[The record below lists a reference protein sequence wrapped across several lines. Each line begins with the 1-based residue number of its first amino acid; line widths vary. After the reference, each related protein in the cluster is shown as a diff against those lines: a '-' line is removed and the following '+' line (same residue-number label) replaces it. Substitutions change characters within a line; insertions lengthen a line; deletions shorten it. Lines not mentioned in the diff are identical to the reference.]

1 MFTFYRIFISV
12 AENITDIINDSLKS
26 HSQKIEE
33 FMLSAEKFREAIF
46 VKGENV
52 DLKILWDDIVTH
64 IDDLVALSERH
75 VNTDLKLG
83 PVVDGIYQNFSADI
97 DALSEKEMVWFLL
110 GFKNGIIKDL
120 ESSGTVKL
128 FLHNQYHFDCY
139 RHTFKI
145 DEVLKRYFQNS
156 FLSEFMYIAEKH
168 ICRAVLLEAE
178 HFSKLHEK
186 FEEFQD
192 DMMFFDEFPQ
202 TVSKKRVEVP
212 PVLERVDR
220 YIAGF
225 ATFFSEI
232 EKVKKEIHGALME
245 AVDKALHSAVGKAYM
260 LNSPVVRSLF
270 YSVRKVESNKEKI
283 REKFLSDDRM
293 FSDHFSIEISDWK
306 KDLEISKYQIFTGD
320 LTVDT
325 VNLSDNKL
333 EERYRPAFLQIN
345 KMLESTINVI
355 SSFQPGDFQK
365 IKMAILKESRAIQK
379 ALREEHVPG
388 IIDVAQKASI
398 LSVIKNFV
406 QRIDDAIE
414 KIDVSHTIFSSKKVS
429 NNVTVSKSINVPLRE
444 LIRYK
449 TDSALVVQLADFI
462 DDIRKNNEKV
472 IRKTGE
478 IEKIVEYNMDAAL
491 SVMRNRD
498 EEDEEAA
505 IKAVTI
511 AKEGLERALNLS
523 NELLGIIMLTVEK
536 IRTVMPEIVSE
547 YLNQI
552 EELTFAEKVIKLN
565 IYLVRKRTVK
575 NLKEHLIA
583 IKAFSEKTLPELINL
598 VAEYFNKTKKNY
610 SKFKK
615 ITGLSQSKDD
625 FGFFYMS
632 RLNEMENRFR
642 SMPYVY
648 QRLFSYD
655 SLPDRNFYIERK
667 NVAEKLLE
675 DFTYWKSGG
684 FVSTVLVSEKGNG
697 KTTFFDI
704 ARAELLKE
712 HRIYKA
718 ELLKTVRTSSELLE
732 VLKDSFEMTD
742 ASSIDEL
749 EQRIMS
755 NDSRKIFFLEN
766 LQNMYLRTMDGFEAV
781 ERFLLFMERTQE
793 KVFWIVSCNLYAWN
807 YIDLAV
813 SASRYFQKTIVI
825 SSLSSIEIEELIMK
839 RHNSSG
845 YDIIFEIPEEI
856 RMTKKFSKI
865 KNVDDRQN
873 YLKKLYFEKLAKLS
887 GGNIKSSI
895 LMWLS
900 SIRDVAQDRMT
911 VSADLLTDYPFII
924 DLPKEE
930 KFALTTLIIHDALD
944 PDDYSYVS
952 RENKSGSSMMLL
964 RLFNKGLLVRKD
976 ENFQIHPFIYRD
988 VVRVLK
994 SLNMLH

>member
-1 MFTFYRIFISV
+1 MFTFYKIFTSV

-33 FMLSAEKFREAIF
+33 FMLSAEKFREAVF
-46 VKGENV
+46 EKGENI
-52 DLKILWDDIVTH
+52 DLKILWDEIVTH
-64 IDDLVALSERH
+64 IDDLAVLSEKH
-75 VNTDLKLG
+75 VSPALKLS
-83 PVVDGIYQNFSADI
+83 PVVDGIYENFSADI
-97 DALSEKEMVWFLL
+97 DALSEKERVWFLL

-139 RHTFKI
+139 RHIFKI
-145 DEVLKRYFQNS
+145 DEVLKRFFQNS
-156 FLSEFMYIAEKH
+156 FLSEFMCMAEKH
-168 ICRAVLLEAE
+168 ICRAILLEAE

-202 TVSKKRVEVP
+202 TVSKKRVEVST
-212 PVLERVDR
+212 VLERVDK

-225 ATFFSEI
+225 STFFSEI
-232 EKVKKEIHGALME
+232 EKTKEEIRGALME
-245 AVDKALHSAVGKAYM
+245 AVDKALHSAVGKAYT

-270 YSVRKVESNKEKI
+270 FSVSKVESNKEKI
-283 REKFLSDDRM
+283 KDKFLSDDRK
-293 FSDHFSIEISDWK
+293 FNNHFSIEISDWK

-325 VNLSDNKL
+325 ANLSDNKL

-365 IKMAILKESRAIQK
+365 IKMTILKESRAIQK

-429 NNVTVSKSINVPLRE
+429 NNVTISKSINVPLRE
-444 LIRYK
+444 LIRHK

-498 EEDEEAA
+498 EKDEEAV

-523 NELLGIIMLTVEK
+523 NELLGIIELTVEK
-536 IRTVMPEIVSE
+536 IKTVMAEIVSE

-575 NLKEHLIA
+575 NIKEHLSV
-583 IKAFSEKTLPELINL
+583 IKAFSKKTLPELLNL

-655 SLPDRNFYIERK
+655 SMPDKNFYISRPDIYS
-667 NVAEKLLE
+667 KLLE
-675 DFTYWKSGG
+675 DFSYWKSGG
-684 FVSTVLVSEKGNG
+684 IVSTVLVAEKGNG
-697 KTTFFDI
+697 KTTFFEIAQSDI
-704 ARAELLKE
+704 LKE
-712 HRIYKA
+712 HRILKA
-718 ELLKTVRTSSELLE
+718 ELRETVCRISQLFE
-732 VLKDSFEMTD
+732 VLKSAFEMSD
-742 ASSIDEL
+742 VSSIEDVEKAL
-749 EQRIMS
+749 LLNE
-755 NDSRKIFFLEN
+755 SRKIFFLEN
-766 LQNMYLRTMDGFEAV
+766 FQNMYLRSMDGFEAL
-781 ERFLLFMERTQE
+781 ERFLLFMERTQR
-793 KVFWIVSCNLYAWN
+793 KVFFIVSCNLYAWN
-807 YIDLAV
+807 YINLAT
-813 SASRYFQKTIVI
+813 SAARYFQRTISI
-825 SSLSSIEIEELIMK
+825 NSLSVAQTEELILK

-845 YDIIFEIPEEI
+845 YDVKFEMPEDAGI
-856 RMTKKFSKI
+856 VRKI
-865 KNVDDRQN
+865 EKMKDRDDQQN
-873 YLKKLYFEKLAKLS
+873 FLKKHYFEKLTKLS
-887 GGNIKSSI
+887 AGNIRSSI
-895 LMWLS
+895 LMWLGSIKEITSESMSVS
-900 SIRDVAQDRMT
+900 SEM
-911 VSADLLTDYPFII
+911 LTDYPFIS
-924 DLPKEE
+924 DLPKDEL
-930 KFALTTLIIHDALD
+930 FTLTAIIMHDALD
-944 PDDYSYVS
+944 ANDYSIVS
-952 RENKSGSSMMLL
+952 RENESESSMMLY
-964 RLFNKGLLVRKD
+964 RLYNKGLLIKKD
-976 ENFQIHPFIYRD
+976 ESFQIHPFIYRD